1 MSFHDAMQ
9 VLPGFL
15 ARLPLRHL
23 DLGNCRH
30 LNLDVIPAMTQLEV
44 LSLSVSLLFDQENV
58 MWPSYF
64 EALWLCLGTR
74 MLCDC
79 LSLRHFGCVFEVQK
93 LLLCQRVLFCMFECA
108 FGLLLHSLTQQSES
122 QSFWSPSNTTDTKH
136 RHKLQYH
143 KLQNSLCY
151 YAFLSLAM

>member
-1 MSFHDAMQ
+1 MVMLFHDAMQ

-58 MWPSYF
+58 MWPI
-64 EALWLCLGTR
+64 
-74 MLCDC
+74 
-79 LSLRHFGCVFEVQK
+79 
-93 LLLCQRVLFCMFECA
+93 LL
-108 FGLLLHSLTQQSES
+108 
-122 QSFWSPSNTTDTKH
+122 
-136 RHKLQYH
+136 
-143 KLQNSLCY
+143 
-151 YAFLSLAM
+151 